1 MDAFKAVPKK
11 DRLHPLDILR
21 GFSLLGILLVN
32 MKSFHEPVLYE
43 SSFVSSGD
51 WPDRLIEQ
59 FINLFAQASFYPLFS
74 FLFGAGSVIF
84 YERAKEK
91 GHSFERYY
99 SKRLFGLLIIGL
111 VHASFI
117 WHGDILTNYA
127 IVGFIFMIFL
137 KWSAVRLWKWALWI
151 LIMPNVLMSLL
162 LLVAYA
168 GDPKSIS
175 LNDYGSQKSIQQ
187 SLEAYQTGSYFEVT
201 QQRLADW
208 VYVNNPANGI
218 FLVLSIL
225 PLFMLGASA
234 YKSGWFHQSKV
245 HEWKRAAL
253 ISGAAAAVFKGLPY
267 YWEENVLT
275 QHLQLSIGGPALTL
289 FYVSFGLLA
298 LNKWQFKL
306 SPIRAVGR
314 GSLSNYLLQ
323 SIICTFLFYAYGLG
337 FYGEITELTGLI
349 LVVII
354 YGLQVALSH
363 MWFKRFTF
371 GPVEWLLRKWIYF
384 SFKPKS

>member
-1 MDAFKAVPKK
+1 MDAFKAVAKK
-11 DRLHPLDILR
+11 DRLHSLDILR

-43 SSFVSSGD
+43 SSFVSSKY
-51 WPDRLIEQ
+51 WSDRLIEQ

-74 FLFGAGSVIF
+74 FLFGAGTVIF

-91 GHSFERYY
+91 GQSFNRYY
-99 SKRLFGLLIIGL
+99 SKRLIGLLIIGAI
-111 VHASFI
+111 HAAFI

-127 IVGFIFMIFL
+127 IIGFIFMIFL
-137 KWSAVRLWKWALWI
+137 KWSTDRLWKWALWI
-151 LIMPNVLMSLL
+151 LILPNVLMSLL
-162 LLVAYA
+162 LFFAYA
-168 GDPKSIS
+168 GEPASLS
-175 LNDYGSQKSIQQ
+175 LNENGSQQSIQQ
-187 SLEAYQTGSYFEVT
+187 SLEVYQTGSFLEVT
-201 QQRLADW
+201 QQRLTDW
-208 VYVNNPANGI
+208 AYVNNPANGI

-234 YKSGWFHQSKV
+234 YKRGWFHQSKV
-245 HEWKRAAL
+245 QEWKQAAL
-253 ISGAAAAVFKGLPY
+253 LSGAAAAVFKGLPY

-289 FYVSFGLLA
+289 CYVSIGLLV
-298 LNKWQFKL
+298 LDKWQLKL
-306 SPIRAVGR
+306 SPIRAIGR

-323 SIICTFLFYAYGLG
+323 SFICTLLFYSYGLG

-354 YGLQVALSH
+354 YGVQVALSH
-363 MWFKRFTF
+363 IWFKRFPF

-384 SFKPKS
+384 SFRA